1 MERFYPIFQKQ
12 QIKTSTLLLDVQHQE
27 AIKRCVKI
35 TAMNPR
41 LVFMGSPAFAT
52 PALQRLVER
61 YDVVGV
67 VTQPDRP
74 AGRGREMTPPP
85 VKALAGQLGIPV
97 FQPESLRTPEA
108 FEKLIDW
115 SPDVIIVIAFGQIL
129 RKNILDLPRL
139 GCVNIH
145 GSVLPRWRGASP
157 VQAAILAGDTET
169 GVTIMKMDTGVDSGA
184 ILATRRTAILLT
196 DTADTL
202 GKRLAEIGADLLI
215 ETLPDYLEG
224 KLAGQPQ
231 DESLATY
238 AGLIRKEEGLL
249 DFSQPAEALERRIR
263 AFNPWPSTWF
273 FWRGQTIKVHAAQVL
288 PDDGAVPGMRKIIS
302 GAPAIGTSTGWLVL
316 DEIQPAGKKRMS
328 GDMFL
333 RGVRG
338 WEDKDAAGI

>member
-1 MERFYPIFQKQ
+1 
-12 QIKTSTLLLDVQHQE
+12 
-27 AIKRCVKI
+27 
-35 TAMNPR
+35 
-41 LVFMGSPAFAT
+41 MGSPAFAT
-52 PALQRLVER
+52 PALQRLAER

-85 VKALAGQLGIPV
+85 VKDLAGRLGIPV

-108 FEKLIDW
+108 FERIRDW
-115 SPDVIIVIAFGQIL
+115 APDVIVVTAFGQIL
-129 RKNILDLPRL
+129 RKNILDLPRQ
-139 GCVNIH
+139 GCINIH
-145 GSVLPRWRGASP
+145 GSILPRWRGASP

-169 GVTIMKMDTGVDSGA
+169 GVTIMKMDTGVDTGA
-184 ILATRRTAILLT
+184 ILATRRVAILAT

-202 GKRLAEIGADLLI
+202 GKRLAETGADLLI
-215 ETLPDYLEG
+215 ETLPGYLAG
-224 KLAGQPQ
+224 KLSGQPQ

-249 DFSQPAEALERRIR
+249 DFSQPAETLERRIR

-273 FWRGQTIKVHAAQVL
+273 FWRGQSIKVHAAHVL
-288 PDDGAVPGMRKIIS
+288 SDNEAVPGKRKIIS

-328 GDMFL
+328 GETFL
-333 RGVRG
+333 HGVRG
-338 WEDKDAAGI
+338 WESEDAHAM